1 MVEPSQKRPVGGGT
15 EGRSC
20 VKQDLEYGCD
30 SGYGGH
36 IRLYKGTWNASYI
49 LKGNIRSLGT

>member
-1 MVEPSQKRPVGGGT
+1 VGGGT